1 MATEKKHKL
10 KIIPL
15 GGLGEI
21 GKNMTVIEY
30 GNNIVVID
38 CGMAFPEDEMLGIDI
53 VIPDITYLIKN
64 KDKIKGILLTHGH
77 EDHIG
82 NIPYLLKKINVP
94 IYGTKLTLGL
104 IGNKLLEHKIDDAEL
119 NVLDAGSS
127 VVLGCFKVTFI
138 RSNHSIPD
146 AVCIAIETPIGN
158 IVHTGDF
165 KIDYTPINGSVI
177 DLDALAEFGRKG
189 VLVAMSDSTNVERAG
204 STDSERIIGS
214 KFMEIFK
221 DCDSRIIVASFASNI
236 HRVQQIINAAV
247 AYNRKV
253 AISGKSMINAV
264 KVSQELGYLDV
275 PEGTL
280 VHVNDLKKLKD
291 SEIVLITT
299 GSQGEPMSALT
310 RMANADHKKIQIK
323 KGDLVIISATPIPG
337 NEKTVSR
344 VINMLYEKGA
354 HVLYDALTQVH
365 VSGHARR
372 DELKLMLTLLKPKF
386 FIPVHG
392 EYRHL
397 MLHSQL
403 AQELGIDE
411 KNIIIGKNGEVF
423 EITAKSIAKNGNVT
437 SGNILVDGL
446 GVGDVGNIVLRDRKL
461 LSENGLIIIVLATEK
476 GTGKIL
482 AGPEI
487 VSRGFIYVRE
497 NIDLIEESKEVIKK
511 SLNKCTEAKVKEWNS
526 IKMAVKDSLS
536 SFIYDRIKRNPMILP
551 IIVEVNTNDASD
563 FIEDLKTFENLA
575 NINSTNAVEEIKIES
590 DITEEKENNINQ
602 VKTAKEPLT
611 DKEFEW

>member
-30 GNNIVVID
+30 GNNMVVID
-38 CGMAFPEDEMLGIDI
+38 CGMSFPEDEMLGIDI

-104 IGNKLLEHKIDDAEL
+104 VGNKLLEHKIDDAEL

-127 VVLGCFKVTFI
+127 VTLGCFKVTFI

-177 DLDALAEFGRKG
+177 DLDTLAEFGRKG

-214 KFMEIFK
+214 KLMEIFK
-221 DCDSRIIVASFASNI
+221 DCDARIIVASFASNV

-247 AYNRKV
+247 AFNRKV

-291 SEIVLITT
+291 NEIVLITT

-372 DELKLMLTLLKPKF
+372 DELKLMLTLLRPKF

-423 EITAKSIAKNGNVT
+423 EVTAKSIAKNGNVT

-497 NIDLIEESKEVIKK
+497 NIDLIEESKDVIKK
-511 SLNKCTEAKVKEWNS
+511 ALNKCTDAKVKEWNS
-526 IKMAVKDSLS
+526 IKMAIKDSLS

-551 IIVEVNTNDASD
+551 IIVEVNTNDASE
-563 FIEDLKTFENLA
+563 FMEDLKMFEDL
-575 NINSTNAVEEIKIES
+575 TNKGATSLVEEVKIEADTAEKEDNTSEIKIASE
-590 DITEEKENNINQ
+590 
-602 VKTAKEPLT
+602 EPLT

>member
-30 GNNIVVID
+30 GTNIMVVD
-38 CGMAFPEDEMLGIDI
+38 CGMSFPEDEMLGIDI
-53 VIPDITYLIKN
+53 VIPDITYLVKN
-64 KDKIKGILLTHGH
+64 QDKIKGICLTHGH

-104 IGNKLLEHKIDDAEL
+104 LGNKLLEHKIEDAQL
-119 NVLDAGSS
+119 NVVEPGSTIN
-127 VVLGCFKVTFI
+127 LGCYKVTFI
-138 RSNHSIPD
+138 RNNHSIPD
-146 AVCIAIETPIGN
+146 AVSFAIDTPIGV

-165 KIDYTPINGSVI
+165 KIDYTPINEEVI
-177 DLDALAEFGRKG
+177 DLGKFAELGRKG
-189 VLVAMSDSTNVERAG
+189 VLLAMSDSTNVERAG
-204 STDSERIIGS
+204 FTESEKTIGL

-221 DCDSRIIVASFASNI
+221 NCESRIIVASFASNI
-236 HRVQQIINAAV
+236 SRLQQVINAAV
-247 AYNRKV
+247 ANNRKV
-253 AISGKSMINAV
+253 AISGKSMVNAV
-264 KVSQELGYLDV
+264 KVSQELGYLNV
-275 PEGTL
+275 PDDTL
-280 VHVNDLKKLKD
+280 VHINELRSLKD
-291 SEIVLITT
+291 SDVVIITT

-310 RMANADHKKIQIK
+310 RMANNDHKKVQIK
-323 KGDLVIISATPIPG
+323 SGDLVVISANPIPG

-354 HVLYDALTQVH
+354 TVLYDALTQVH

-372 DELKLMLTLLKPKF
+372 EELKLMLTLLRPKF

-397 MLHSQL
+397 MQHSKL
-403 AQELGIDE
+403 AQELGVPE
-411 KNIIIGKNGEVF
+411 ENTIIGKNGDVIEL
-423 EITAKSIAKNGNVT
+423 TSKSIAINGTVT

-461 LSENGLIIIVLATEK
+461 LSENGLIIVVLATEK

-482 AGPEI
+482 SGPEI

-497 NIDLIEESKEVIKK
+497 NIDLIEESKFIIRKA
-511 SLNKCTEAKVKEWNS
+511 LTKCENENVKEWNN
-526 IKMAVKDSLS
+526 IKMMIKDALS
-536 SFIYDRIKRNPMILP
+536 SFIYEKIRRSPMILP
-551 IIVEVNTNDASD
+551 IIVEV
-563 FIEDLKTFENLA
+563 KP
-575 NINSTNAVEEIKIES
+575 EEY
-590 DITEEKENNINQ
+590 
-602 VKTAKEPLT
+602 T
-611 DKEFEW
+611 DKINFEM

>member
-21 GKNMTVIEY
+21 GKNMTVVEY
-30 GNNIVVID
+30 GSNIVIID
-38 CGMAFPEDEMLGIDI
+38 CGMSFPEDEMLGIDI

-64 KDKIKGILLTHGH
+64 KDKIKGIVLTHGH

-82 NIPYLLKKINVP
+82 SIPYVLKKVNVP

-104 IGNKLLEHKIDDAEL
+104 LGNKLLEHKLEDVSL
-119 NVLDAGSS
+119 NVLDAGKS
-127 VVLGCFKVTFI
+127 VNLGCFKITFI

-146 AVCIAIETPIGN
+146 AVGMAIDTPIGTV
-158 IVHTGDF
+158 VHTGDF
-165 KIDYTPINGSVI
+165 KIDFTPINGDVI
-177 DLDALAEFGRKG
+177 DLDAFAELGRKG
-189 VLVAMSDSTNVERAG
+189 VLVAMSDSTNVERPG
-204 STDSERIIGS
+204 HTDSERTVGA

-221 DCDSRIIVASFASNI
+221 NCESRIIVASFASNV

-275 PEGTL
+275 PDGTI
-280 VHVNDLKKLKD
+280 VHVNDIKKLKD
-291 SEIVLITT
+291 NEVVIITT

-310 RMANADHKKIQIK
+310 RMANNDHKKLEIK
-323 KGDLVIISATPIPG
+323 KGDLVIISANPIPG

-354 HVLYDALTQVH
+354 DVLYDALMQVH
-365 VSGHARR
+365 VTGHAKQ

-397 MLHSQL
+397 MLHAKL
-403 AQELGIDE
+403 AANLGIDE
-411 KNIIIGKNGEVF
+411 KNTIIGKNGDVI
-423 EITAKSIAKNGNVT
+423 EITSKSIVKNGNVT
-437 SGNILVDGL
+437 SGNVLVDGL

-461 LSENGLIIIVLATEK
+461 LSENGLIIIVLSTEK

-497 NIDLIEESKEVIKK
+497 NIDLIEESKTVVRRA
-511 SLNKCTEAKVKEWNS
+511 LNKCAESNTREWNN
-526 IKMAVKDSLS
+526 IKMAIKDALS
-536 SFIYDRIKRNPMILP
+536 SFIYEKIKRNPMILP
-551 IIVEVNTNDASD
+551 IIVEVNSNELLDSSD
-563 FIEDLKTFENLA
+563 K
-575 NINSTNAVEEIKIES
+575 
-590 DITEEKENNINQ
+590 
-602 VKTAKEPLT
+602 
-611 DKEFEW
+611 

>member
-21 GKNMTVIEY
+21 GKNMTVVEY
-30 GNNIVVID
+30 GSNIVIID
-38 CGMAFPEDEMLGIDI
+38 CGMSFPEDEMLGIDI

-64 KDKIKGILLTHGH
+64 KDKIKGMVLTHGH

-82 NIPYLLKKINVP
+82 SIPYFLKKVNIP
-94 IYGTKLTLGL
+94 IYGTRLTLGL
-104 IGNKLLEHKIDDAEL
+104 VENKLLEHKLEDVSL
-119 NVLDAGSS
+119 NVLDAGKS
-127 VVLGCFKVTFI
+127 VDLGCFKVTFI

-146 AVCIAIETPIGN
+146 SVGIAIDTPIGTV
-158 IVHTGDF
+158 VHTGDF
-165 KIDYTPINGSVI
+165 KIDFTPVTGDVI
-177 DLDALAEFGRKG
+177 DLDKFADLGRKG
-189 VLVAMSDSTNVERAG
+189 VLVAMSDSTNVERPG
-204 STDSERIIGS
+204 HTDSERTVGA
-214 KFMEIFK
+214 KFMDIFK
-221 DCDSRIIVASFASNI
+221 DCQSRILVASFASNI

-253 AISGKSMINAV
+253 AISGKSMINAI

-275 PEGTL
+275 PEGTII
-280 VHVNDLKKLKD
+280 HVNDLKKLKD
-291 SEIVLITT
+291 NEIVIITT

-310 RMANADHKKIQIK
+310 RMANNDHKKIQIQ
-323 KGDLVIISATPIPG
+323 KGDLVIISANPIPG

-354 HVLYDALTQVH
+354 DVLYDALMQVH
-365 VSGHARR
+365 VTGHAKR
-372 DELKLMLTLLKPKF
+372 DELKLMLSLLKPKF

-397 MLHSQL
+397 MLHAKL
-403 AQELGIDE
+403 AAELGMDE
-411 KNIIIGKNGEVF
+411 KNTIIGKNGDVI
-423 EITAKSIAKNGNVT
+423 EITSKSIAKNGNVT

-461 LSENGLIIIVLATEK
+461 LSENGLIIVVLSTEK

-497 NIDLIEESKEVIKK
+497 NIDLIEESKAVIRKAL
-511 SLNKCTEAKVKEWNS
+511 SKCGEANSKEWNT
-526 IKMAVKDSLS
+526 IKMAIKDALS
-536 SFIYDRIKRNPMILP
+536 SFIYEKIKRNPMILP
-551 IIVEVNTNDASD
+551 IIVEVDSNGMSD
-563 FIEDLKTFENLA
+563 DSYSEQIFED
-575 NINSTNAVEEIKIES
+575 EE
-590 DITEEKENNINQ
+590 
-602 VKTAKEPLT
+602 
-611 DKEFEW
+611 

>member
-30 GNNIVVID
+30 GSNIVVID
-38 CGMAFPEDEMLGIDI
+38 CGMSFPDDEMLGIDI

-64 KDKIKGILLTHGH
+64 KDKIKGIVLTHGH

-94 IYGTKLTLGL
+94 IYGTKLALGL
-104 IGNKLLEHKIDDAEL
+104 VGNKLLEHKIEDASL
-119 NVLDAGSS
+119 NAVEAGQTIN
-127 VVLGCFKVTFI
+127 LGCFNVTFI

-146 AVCIAIETPIGN
+146 AVGMAINTPVGTI
-158 IVHTGDF
+158 IHTGDF
-165 KIDYTPINGSVI
+165 KIDFTPINGDVI
-177 DLDALAEFGRKG
+177 DLGTYSEFGKKG
-189 VLVAMSDSTNVERAG
+189 VLLLMSDSTNVERQG
-204 STDSERIIGS
+204 FSVSERTIGD
-214 KFMEIFK
+214 KFIETFK
-221 DCDSRIIVASFASNI
+221 ECQSRILVATFASNI
-236 HRVQQIINAAV
+236 HRVQQVVNAAV
-247 AYNRKV
+247 MYGRKV
-253 AISGKSMINAV
+253 AISGRSMINNV
-264 KVSQELGYLDV
+264 KVSQELGYLDI

-280 VHVNDLKKLKD
+280 VNVNELKGLKD
-291 SEIVLITT
+291 NEIVIVTT

-310 RMANADHKKIQIK
+310 RMANNDHKKIQIK
-323 KGDLVIISATPIPG
+323 PGDLVIISASAIPG

-344 VINMLYEKGA
+344 IINMLYEKGA
-354 HVLYDALTQVH
+354 DVLYDALTQVH

-372 DELKLMLTLLKPKF
+372 DELKLMISLVKPKF

-397 MLHSQL
+397 VQHARL
-403 AQELGIDE
+403 AEEMGIPKE
-411 KNIIIGKNGEVF
+411 NTYIGKNGDVI
-423 EITAKSIAKNGNVT
+423 EITSKSIGKNGTVT

-461 LSENGLIIIVLATEK
+461 LSENGLIIIVLSTEK
-476 GTGKIL
+476 RTGKIL

-497 NIDLIEESKEVIKK
+497 NIDLIEESKSVVRKA
-511 SLNKCTEAKVKEWNS
+511 LAKCQDTNVKEWNN
-526 IKMAVKDSLS
+526 IKMIIKDALS
-536 SFIYDRIKRNPMILP
+536 SFIYEKIRRSPMILP
-551 IIVEVNTNDASD
+551 IIIEVDG
-563 FIEDLKTFENLA
+563 EDL
-575 NINSTNAVEEIKIES
+575 
-590 DITEEKENNINQ
+590 NQ
-602 VKTAKEPLT
+602 
-611 DKEFEW
+611 

>member
-21 GKNMTVIEY
+21 GKNMTVVEY
-30 GNNIVVID
+30 GSNIVIID
-38 CGMAFPEDEMLGIDI
+38 CGMSFPEDEMLGIDI

-64 KDKIKGILLTHGH
+64 KDKIKGIVLTHGH

-82 NIPYLLKKINVP
+82 SIPYVLKKVNIP
-94 IYGTKLTLGL
+94 IYGTRLTLGL
-104 IGNKLLEHKIDDAEL
+104 VENKLLEHKLEDVSL
-119 NVLDAGSS
+119 NVLDAGKSID
-127 VVLGCFKVTFI
+127 LGCFKVTFI

-146 AVCIAIETPIGN
+146 AVGIAIETPIGT

-165 KIDYTPINGSVI
+165 KIDFTPINGDVI
-177 DLDALAEFGRKG
+177 DLDKFAELGRKG
-189 VLVAMSDSTNVERAG
+189 VLLAMSDSTNVERPG
-204 STDSERIIGS
+204 HTESERTVGA
-214 KFMEIFK
+214 KFMDIFK
-221 DCDSRIIVASFASNI
+221 DCESRILVASFASNI

-275 PEGTL
+275 PDGTII
-280 VHVNDLKKLKD
+280 HVNDLKKLKD
-291 SEIVLITT
+291 NEIVIITT

-310 RMANADHKKIQIK
+310 RMANNDHKKIQIQP
-323 KGDLVIISATPIPG
+323 GDLVIISANPIPG

-354 HVLYDALTQVH
+354 DVLYDALMQVH
-365 VSGHARR
+365 VTGHAKR

-397 MLHSQL
+397 MLHAKL
-403 AQELGIDE
+403 AADLGIDE
-411 KNIIIGKNGEVF
+411 KNTIIGKNGDVIEL
-423 EITAKSIAKNGNVT
+423 TSKSIAKNGTVA

-461 LSENGLIIIVLATEK
+461 LSENGLIIVVLSTEK

-497 NIDLIEESKEVIKK
+497 NIDLIEESKAIVRRA
-511 SLNKCTEAKVKEWNS
+511 LNKCSETNTKEWNN
-526 IKMAVKDSLS
+526 IKMAIKDALS
-536 SFIYDRIKRNPMILP
+536 SFIYEKIKRNPMILP
-551 IIVEVNTNDASD
+551 IIVEVNSNDLVDQSY
-563 FIEDLKTFENLA
+563 LNQML
-575 NINSTNAVEEIKIES
+575 
-590 DITEEKENNINQ
+590 EK
-602 VKTAKEPLT
+602 
-611 DKEFEW
+611 